1 MGVLSVRGQ
10 VLDANRSPSRQSS
23 RARTWRQVWRIA
35 GWALFYAGL
44 SLALI
49 PFLLPLFWMVVTA
62 TKPPAIA
69 MSYPPVWTYVPTL
82 EQFAKV
88 IERQQIGVQ
97 LANSLIIGTGA
108 VVLGLVLG
116 VPAAYTIARHR
127 QDRLATW
134 LLGVRMVP
142 YFGALIPMYL
152 IFRQVGLVNNL
163 AGLIVSHL
171 VITVPLTTWIM
182 IGFIEDVPR
191 ELEDAA
197 LIDGCSRLATFVRIV
212 LPLVLPGLVAAAVLD
227 FIYSWNNFQ
236 MALILGGADTKTA
249 PMIVLAYM
257 GSEALDWGSM
267 TAAATLVTVPTCLF
281 VVLVQ
286 RYLVKGLTMGGLKG

>member
-1 MGVLSVRGQ
+1 VG
-10 VLDANRSPSRQSS
+10 
-23 RARTWRQVWRIA
+23 
-35 GWALFYAGL
+35 GWALFYVGL
-44 SLALI
+44 TLVLV
-49 PFLLPLFWMVVTA
+49 PFLLPLFWMVLTA
-62 TKPPAIA
+62 IKPSTLA
-69 MSYPPVWTYVPTL
+69 MAYPPVWTFVPTL

-88 IERQQIGVQ
+88 LARQQLALQ
-97 LANSLIIGTGA
+97 LWNSFLVGLGA
-108 VVLGLVLG
+108 VALGLILG
-116 VPAAYTIARHR
+116 LPAAYTIARYR

-134 LLGVRMVP
+134 LLVVRMVP

-152 IFRQVGLVNNL
+152 VFRQVGLVNTL

-191 ELEDAA
+191 ELEDAG
-197 LIDGCSRLATFVRIV
+197 LIDGCSRVGTFIRIA
-212 LPLVLPGLVAAAVLD
+212 LPLVAPGLVAASVLD

-236 MALILGGADTKTA
+236 MALILGGGDTKTA
-249 PMIVLAYM
+249 PMVVLSYI

-267 TAAATLVTVPTCLF
+267 TAAASLVTAPTALF
-281 VVLVQ
+281 VLLVQ